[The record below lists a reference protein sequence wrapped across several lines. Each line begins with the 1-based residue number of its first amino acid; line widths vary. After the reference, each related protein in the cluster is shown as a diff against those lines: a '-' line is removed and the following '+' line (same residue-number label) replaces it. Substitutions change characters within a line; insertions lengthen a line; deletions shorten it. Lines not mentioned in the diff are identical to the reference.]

1 MTVCV
6 TGATG
11 FIGSAVARVLLA
23 HGQRVRATV
32 RAGSDL
38 SNLAD
43 LPVQQIVADLDRPD
57 TLAPALE
64 GCSTLYHIAAD
75 YRLWVPE
82 PAQIYRTNVDG
93 TVALMQAAIDAGIQR
108 VVYTSSVATLGL
120 RTDLTPA
127 DEHTPVSI
135 DDMIGHYKRSKFL
148 AEQRVLQMVQHQGL
162 PAVIVN
168 PSAPVGP
175 RDIKPTPTGQ
185 IVIDAATG
193 RMPAYVDTGLN
204 IVHVDDC
211 ALGHVLAAKHG
222 QIGEKYILGGTNMS
236 LKQIIEQV
244 CELAG
249 RKQSLVRI
257 PHGVSMGAAVLSE
270 ALARLTGGAPRVTL
284 DGARLAKKHMYFSS
298 ARAREELGYRAR
310 PADHAFADALAWFAD
325 HQRLTTR

>member
-1 MTVCV
+1 MTVCL

-11 FIGSAVARVLLA
+11 FIGSAVARALLA
-23 HGQRVRATV
+23 RGHTVRATV

-38 SNLAD
+38 SNLAG
-43 LPVQQIVADLDRPD
+43 LPLEQVIADLDQPH
-57 TLAPALE
+57 TLAQALE
-64 GCSTLYHIAAD
+64 GCNTLYHIAAD
-75 YRLWVPE
+75 YRLWVPKPE
-82 PAQIYRTNVDG
+82 QIYRTNVDG
-93 TVALMQAAIDAGIQR
+93 TVALMQAAIGAGVER

-120 RTDLTPA
+120 HPDRRPA
-127 DEHTPVSI
+127 DERTAVSI

-148 AEQRVLQMVQHQGL
+148 AEQQVLKMVREQAL

-204 IVHVDDC
+204 IVHVEDC
-211 ALGHVLAAKHG
+211 AQGHLLAAERG
-222 QIGEKYILGGTNMS
+222 EVGEKYILGGTDMS
-236 LKQIIEQV
+236 LKQIIDMV

-257 PHGVSMGAAVLSE
+257 PHAISMGAAVLSE
-270 ALARLTGGAPRVTL
+270 GMARLTGRPPRVTL
-284 DGARLAKKHMYFSS
+284 DGARLAKKYMYFSS
-298 ARAREELGYRAR
+298 AKAQAELGYTAR
-310 PADHAFADALAWFAD
+310 PAEHAFADALAWFKQ
-325 HQRLTTR
+325 HRRLGTR